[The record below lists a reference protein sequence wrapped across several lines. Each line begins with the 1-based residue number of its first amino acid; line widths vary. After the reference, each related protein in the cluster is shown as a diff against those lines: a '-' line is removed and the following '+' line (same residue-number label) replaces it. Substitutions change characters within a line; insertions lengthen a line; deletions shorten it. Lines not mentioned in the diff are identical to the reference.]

1 MLLHTSP
8 IKASQETLQAIL
20 NALPNPVFLVDR
32 MHRLVMVND
41 ALCDMLGR
49 PREELVNRIDYNL
62 PEEQKEVFWQKDNE
76 VFATGEPNDNEEVLT
91 DGTGTLRVI
100 LTRKRLIRLPTNE
113 GEQSFILATITD
125 VTRFREAESRAQYLA
140 EHDTLT
146 GLANR
151 TRLNNRLELAIQSA
165 AKDDKQVALI
175 LIDLD
180 GFKAI
185 NDSHG
190 HPVGDEVLRIVA
202 KRMAGLVRSIDT
214 VARFGGDEFCIV
226 QSAGQQPEGAFR
238 LADRIMSSLTQPMII
253 DALRLSVSASIGIS
267 LFPDDG
273 TDPEMLLQRADTALY
288 SVKRS
293 GRGDYM
299 RFDEHPSLL
308 PSSAWDIETDLRT
321 ALAADQLSLAFQPF
335 ASAAD
340 GKVRGF
346 EALARWQHPTRGQ
359 IPPETFIPA
368 AESSGLVQR
377 LGFWVLH
384 KACAAAAG
392 WEWPLQVSVN
402 ISPAQFDNENLPSV
416 VEQALAASGLPP
428 ERLELEI
435 AETALLGN
443 SVRVSETLDKLKKL
457 RVHLALDDFGSGW
470 STLATLQNFKFD
482 RIKIDRSFI
491 GNIESDARSVAV
503 VRAVLSLAQSLQ
515 VPVTAEGIEAAAQ
528 IRALRQLGCDEL
540 QGYFIGRPSD
550 EAAMPDILDWKEF
563 LGS

>member
-1 MLLHTSP
+1 MLLQTSP
-8 IKASQETLQAIL
+8 INASQETLQAIL

-49 PREELVNRIDYNL
+49 PREELVNRIDYDL

-100 LTRKRLIRLPTNE
+100 LTRKRLMHLPTDE
-113 GEQSFILATITD
+113 GEQPFILATITD

-165 AKDDKQVALI
+165 AKDDKQVALL
-175 LIDLD
+175 LIDMD

-190 HPVGDEVLRIVA
+190 HPIGDEVLRIAA

-226 QSAGQQPEGAFR
+226 QSAGPQPDGAFR
-238 LADRIMSSLTQPMII
+238 LAERIMSSLSQPMVI
-253 DALRLSVSASIGIS
+253 DDLRLTVSSSIGIS
-267 LFPDDG
+267 IFPDDG
-273 TDPEMLLQRADTALY
+273 MTPEVLMQRADTALY
-288 SVKRS
+288 TVKRS
-293 GRGDYM
+293 GRGDYL
-299 RFDEHPSLL
+299 RYDEHPSLL
-308 PSSAWDIETDLRT
+308 PTNRWDIEADLRA

-335 ASAAD
+335 AAAAD

-346 EALARWQHPTRGQ
+346 EALTRWLHPTRGQ

-368 AESSGLVQR
+368 AESSGLIQQ

-384 KACAAAAG
+384 KACAAAAN

-402 ISPAQFDNENLPSV
+402 ISPAQLDNENLPAV
-416 VEQALAASGLPP
+416 VEKALAASGLPP

-443 SVRVSETLDKLKKL
+443 PVRLSAILDNLKAL
-457 RVHLALDDFGSGW
+457 GVHLALDDFGSGW
-470 STLATLQNFKFD
+470 SSLTSLQNFKFD

-491 GNIESDARSVAV
+491 GNIESDARSVAI
-503 VRAVLSLAQSLQ
+503 VRAVLSLAQSLH
-515 VPVTAEGIEAAAQ
+515 VPVTAEGIEAPAQ
-528 IRALRQLGCDEL
+528 LRALRQLGCDEL
-540 QGYFIGRPSD
+540 QGYFIGRPHD
-550 EAAMPDILDWKEF
+550 EATMPDILEWEKH